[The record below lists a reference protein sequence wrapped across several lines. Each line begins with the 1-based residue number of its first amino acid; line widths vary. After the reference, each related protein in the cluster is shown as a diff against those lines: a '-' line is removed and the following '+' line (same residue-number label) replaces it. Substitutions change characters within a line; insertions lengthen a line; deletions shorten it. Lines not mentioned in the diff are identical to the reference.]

1 VAKVLGMKI
10 DVISDTI
17 CPWCYIGKRR
27 LDRALAARPD
37 LDIKVYWRPFRLDPA
52 LPTEGVD
59 RKEYLRRKFGD
70 TPKSR
75 LMAAALRDA
84 GEREG
89 IVFNFDAIQKTP
101 NSLDSHRLI
110 RWASSTGQQNVLVE
124 KLFLA
129 YFTQGRDIGDRAV
142 LAAIAGECGMDAELV
157 QGLLDSDA
165 DLDRVEAEDGLA
177 RKVGIEGVPTF
188 FFAGNYL
195 LSGAEET
202 QTLLNIIDRIAAL
215 SGEAAAHP
223 PAAE

>member
-1 VAKVLGMKI
+1 MKI

-17 CPWCYIGKRR
+17 CPWCFIGKRR
-27 LDRALAARPD
+27 LDRAIAARPD
-37 LDIKVYWRPFRLDPA
+37 LDIKVYWRPFRLDPS
-52 LPTEGVD
+52 LPREGVD
-59 RKEYLRRKFGD
+59 RKSYLRAKFGD

-110 RWASSTGQQNVLVE
+110 RWASSTGQQSAIVE

-129 YFTQGRDIGDRAV
+129 YFAQGRDIGDRKT
-142 LAAIAGECGMDAELV
+142 LADIAGECGMDTELV

-165 DLDRVEAEDGLA
+165 DLDRVASEDSLA
-177 RKVGIEGVPTF
+177 RKIGIEGVPTF

-202 QTLLNIIDRIAAL
+202 QTLVQIIDRLAAL
-215 SGEAAAHP
+215 SGESEGAAHP
-223 PAAE
+223 